1 MGAMVQTSL
10 VYCQKCGSAME
21 REDRFCRKCGWDSAG
36 PVIPAPIPAN
46 VSDKKRLAA
55 ALLCFLL
62 GVFGVHR
69 FYVGKVGTGL
79 LWLFTLGFVGMGML
93 ADLILILAG
102 EFKDSEGKKLY
113 VW

>member
-10 VYCQKCGSAME
+10 LYCQKCGVAME

-36 PVIPAPIPAN
+36 PVIPAN
-46 VSDKKRLAA
+46 VSEKKRLAA

-69 FYVGKVGTGL
+69 FYVGRVGSGL
-79 LWLFTLGFVGMGML
+79 LWLFTLGFLGMGML

>member
-10 VYCQKCGSAME
+10 LYCQKCGSAME

-36 PVIPAPIPAN
+36 PIPAPIPAN

-55 ALLCFLL
+55 ALLCFFL

-79 LWLFTLGFVGMGML
+79 LWLFTLGFAGLGML

-102 EFKDSEGKKLY
+102 EFKDSEGRKLY

>member
-10 VYCQKCGSAME
+10 VYCQKCGVAME
-21 REDRFCRKCGWDSAG
+21 REDRFCRKCGWDSTGAA
-36 PVIPAPIPAN
+36 IPAPLPAN

-79 LWLFTLGFVGMGML
+79 LWLFTLGFVGLGML